1 MTGDPRSFT
10 MATGACR
17 LPVGWFGAPLTS
29 GWVFLQLPGMA
40 PVGGVGSGLSS
51 QGKGDKASMWF
62 LPSRCNRSRGAFIH
76 FRKKASPSVLT
87 PSHTLVLLSPKFPF
101 LSGVLGPGAWGQGG
115 HPSLK
120 LCVKLPVG
128 PDSVLPALPVSV
140 LLPPLSLLPLS
151 LLCLLFS

>member
-1 MTGDPRSFT
+1 MSVCTWGSCLGCFLALMHYHQQAHPWPGSTRKVHTAHCARAPPHTHWNLHGFLLRSQLKGGRGP
-10 MATGACR
+10 A
-17 LPVGWFGAPLTS
+17 S
-29 GWVFLQLPGMA
+29 GQTALVLA
-40 PVGGVGSGLSS
+40 
-51 QGKGDKASMWF
+51 
-62 LPSRCNRSRGAFIH
+62 
-76 FRKKASPSVLT
+76 ASPSVLT

>member
-1 MTGDPRSFT
+1 

-76 FRKKASPSVLT
+76 FRKKASTAMRGVKVRGEGAILT
-87 PSHTLVLLSPKFPF
+87 REEQEGQSLVPQ
-101 LSGVLGPGAWGQGG
+101 A
-115 HPSLK
+115 
-120 LCVKLPVG
+120 
-128 PDSVLPALPVSV
+128 A
-140 LLPPLSLLPLS
+140 
-151 LLCLLFS
+151 